1 MNTSDSA
8 PLFNDDDYDVVNNGA
23 DKQNGDLSNVNS
35 STNIPQGQQ
44 EEHDTLGSDS
54 VLIGPI
60 STRTV
65 ELDANDAIELV
76 GFGRFQIQLLFMV
89 GSVLGSDAMEVL
101 LLTFIKQGVQD
112 HLGASTLEVTLLSS
126 MVFAGMFF
134 GASATGVISDSWG
147 RRWAFTFTTIITVIA
162 SLLSSLAP
170 NIAIFIL
177 LRFFVGVGLGG
188 SHVAFALY
196 IEYLPASSRSLQ
208 LTFIQS
214 FWIGG
219 VFLQCLLAYLTRN
232 TSWRVLVFLSAVPV
246 GIACAMCKF
255 LPESPR
261 FLILK
266 HRAEEATECIRR
278 AA

>member
-1 MNTSDSA
+1 MNIQGAEGDENT
-8 PLFNDDDYDVVNNGA
+8 PLF
-23 DKQNGDLSNVNS
+23 
-35 STNIPQGQQ
+35 
-44 EEHDTLGSDS
+44 DS
-54 VLIGPI
+54 VVGTSASDAPPAKYNIGGGDSDPVEIDVDDAVELIG
-60 STRTV
+60 
-65 ELDANDAIELV
+65 
-76 GFGRFQIQLLFMV
+76 FGKFQLMV
-89 GSVLGSDAMEVL
+89 LMLAGSVLGSDAMEVL
-101 LLTFIKQGVQD
+101 LLTFIKEHIKDEFDANALQ
-112 HLGASTLEVTLLSS
+112 LSMVS
-126 MVFAGMFF
+126 SFVFAGMFF